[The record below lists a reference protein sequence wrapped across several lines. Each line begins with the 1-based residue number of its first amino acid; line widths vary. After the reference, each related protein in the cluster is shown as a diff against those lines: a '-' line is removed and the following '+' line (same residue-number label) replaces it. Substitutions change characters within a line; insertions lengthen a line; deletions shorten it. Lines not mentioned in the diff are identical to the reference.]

1 MALATTETTEM
12 ARTLWTFFVQ
22 EFPNSTRGVTPDFSG
37 FNANYNPVVCNIT
50 IAVMANTRFEEGG
63 EPLSHSIIVLIGAIT
78 YPIKNWL
85 KRRERHGLD
94 LDFVYEEIFMASGA
108 SRKAWTCKDTHAL
121 TQVDNVDNYFQ
132 NTWGTN
138 TTVAFLDAATM

>member
-1 MALATTETTEM
+1 MKKAVNPCLTLSSCSLAPSS
-12 ARTLWTFFVQ
+12 V
-22 EFPNSTRGVTPDFSG
+22 
-37 FNANYNPVVCNIT
+37 VVCCL
-50 IAVMANTRFEEGG
+50 VGRFFYV
-63 EPLSHSIIVLIGAIT
+63 LFLLLIGAIT